1 MHANHNSESPMAMT
15 RALVFLM
22 VLACAM
28 SGCSMSA
35 NTATAEQG
43 VATFH
48 TQLDAGQFAQM
59 YQASSDGLKKIT
71 SEQEFVT
78 FLEGVHGKLGATK
91 SATQKDWKVNY
102 VTRGTFV
109 TLHYKTSYANGEA
122 DEEFVFL
129 VDGQKASLEGYHMN
143 TTSMH

>member
-1 MHANHNSESPMAMT
+1 
-15 RALVFLM
+15 
-22 VLACAM
+22 
-28 SGCSMSA
+28 MSA

-48 TQLDAGQFAQM
+48 SQLDAGQFTQM

-71 SEQEFVT
+71 AEQPFVA
-78 FLEGVHGKLGATK
+78 FLQGVHGTLGATK
-91 SATQKDWKVNY
+91 SAKQTDWKVNY
-102 VTRGTFV
+102 LTRGTFV
-109 TLHYKTSYANGEA
+109 TLHYKTSFANGEA
-122 DEEFVFL
+122 NEEFVFL

>member
-1 MHANHNSESPMAMT
+1 MT
-15 RALVFLM
+15 MMRTLVFLL

-43 VATFH
+43 VAMFH
-48 TQLDAGQFAQM
+48 SQLDAGQFAQM

-71 SEQEFVT
+71 GEQEFVA

-102 VTRGTFV
+102 LTRGTFV